1 MIKNIIF
8 DLGNII
14 INYNQD
20 KIINN
25 FTIDEDEKIFIKEKI
40 FKSPEWKLLDLGQIT
55 NNAAIE
61 EIQKRNDI
69 KYNKLI
75 NIFLHEWYKT
85 QPINEDIVEI
95 AKKLKER
102 NYNIYVLSNMA
113 KETYE
118 YFKNIDFFKVCNGIV
133 ISSHE
138 NVKKPDERIFNI
150 LLTRYKLNPKEC
162 LFIDDDDTNKSY
174 DTANKI
180 GILGRRVKPNS
191 KKDIIKL
198 LNEFNVK
205 IML

>member
-8 DLGNII
+8 DLGNVI
-14 INYNQD
+14 INYDQD

-138 NVKKPDERIFNI
+138 NTIKPDERIFNI

-191 KKDIIKL
+191 KKDIIKM

-205 IML
+205 I

>member
-8 DLGNII
+8 DLGNVI
-14 INYNQD
+14 INYDQD

-25 FTIDEDEKIFIKEKI
+25 FTIDEDEKIFIKETI

-85 QPINEDIVEI
+85 QPINEDVVEI

-191 KKDIIKL
+191 KKDIIKM

-205 IML
+205 I